1 MLVVPPIPEFVPA
14 ELQELTRIG
23 CTINSTAFEL
33 FDKLKGRLSRGG
45 KYDDALDK
53 AADLFVE
60 KFGITTVKELQLQPR
75 QRCEYVFTTAE
86 LPGAWVDTLG
96 SVLGVVFDEVGVP
109 GGTPASAALGSPP
122 VMTQIGHD
130 KRLFKAQASLG
141 KSLIAAG
148 QLESRGRLPLRIFDA
163 IKECADYKR
172 YALTYNDMRA
182 VTTEI
187 WLWVVA
193 TFGVSSIDIEFAR
206 HIEKQLVAKILSL
219 PPGRRHGW
227 AKIIM
232 LRFEN
237 GNRSNAAVRHAP
249 PSHNPF
255 RARAHPR
262 PRPSARP

>member
-1 MLVVPPIPEFVPA
+1 
-14 ELQELTRIG
+14 
-23 CTINSTAFEL
+23 
-33 FDKLKGRLSRGG
+33 
-45 KYDDALDK
+45 
-53 AADLFVE
+53 
-60 KFGITTVKELQLQPR
+60 
-75 QRCEYVFTTAE
+75 
-86 LPGAWVDTLG
+86 
-96 SVLGVVFDEVGVP
+96 
-109 GGTPASAALGSPP
+109 
-122 VMTQIGHD
+122 MTQIGHD

-262 PRPSARP
+262 PRPSAGTPLNVTSGRMSTRTLLWRSTRPTSQRARRLGSLLSSRSKTCTSA